1 MGAMNSR
8 SRANFHSAVSAA
20 LAKSRGE
27 VVRKV
32 KPGARVYV
40 GGASCIIPG
49 CDAGQTVAIRR
60 DFTGNGPCFGFYVDG
75 QWVAALPVGQR

>member
-1 MGAMNSR
+1 MTSS
-8 SRANFHSAVSAA
+8 SRANFHSAVAAA

-32 KPGARVYV
+32 KSGARVYV

-49 CDAGQTVAIRR
+49 CDTGQTVAIRR
-60 DFTGNGPCFGFYVDG
+60 DFTGNGPCFGFYIEG
-75 QWVAALPVGQR
+75 RWVAALPVAQR

>member
-1 MGAMNSR
+1 MTSR
-8 SRANFHSAVSAA
+8 PRANFHSAVSAA
-20 LAKSRGE
+20 LARSRGE

-32 KPGARVYV
+32 MSGSRVYV

-49 CDAGQTVAIRR
+49 CDRGQKVAIRR

-75 QWVAALPVGQR
+75 EWVAALPAVHR

>member
-1 MGAMNSR
+1 MASKSRPNFHAAISRALSR
-8 SRANFHSAVSAA
+8 SR
-20 LAKSRGE
+20 GE
-27 VVRKV
+27 ILRKV

-60 DFTGNGPCFGFYVDG
+60 DVTGNGPCFGFYVNG
-75 QWVAALPVGQR
+75 EWVAALPRAAYR